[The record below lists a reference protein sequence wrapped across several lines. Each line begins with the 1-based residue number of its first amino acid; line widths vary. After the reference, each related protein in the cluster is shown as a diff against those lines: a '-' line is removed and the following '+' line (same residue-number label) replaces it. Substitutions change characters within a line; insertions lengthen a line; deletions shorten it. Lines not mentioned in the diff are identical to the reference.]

1 MKENPAHQKEK
12 NTKDVA
18 PASLRELVLADLKSH
33 KKARQQSPQSAL
45 PQQED
50 AAGQMFVD
58 LVEALRK
65 KGRHAEVKKLIKL
78 GEAARKGDKSKA
90 RAGLLHFLSLY
101 HLNLYQEFGEAALLL
116 MLPFLF
122 LEDCYF
128 FLGEPWIRRLFAHWH
143 QQGEQEKILQ
153 ALCGSRKDKK
163 GIRGYK
169 LTIGNIQR
177 DLLIV
182 AEVDRLIN
190 SNSGYNKVM
199 RQVSA
204 NLNALGI
211 NDCLSSAAVRKIYEQ
226 REAENIRFV
235 DLFFPR

>member
-1 MKENPAHQKEK
+1 MEKGPAHQKEK

-18 PASLRELVLADLKSH
+18 PASLRELVLADLKSL
-33 KKARQQSPQSAL
+33 KAARQQNPQSAL
-45 PQQED
+45 QQQE
-50 AAGQMFVD
+50 AAEGQMFVE

-65 KGRHAEVKKLIKL
+65 KGRHAEVKELIEL
-78 GEAARKGDKSKA
+78 GEAARNGDKSKA
-90 RAGLLHFLSLY
+90 RAALLHFLSLY
-101 HLNLYQEFGEAALLL
+101 HLILYQEFGEPALQ

-153 ALCGSRKDKK
+153 ALYGARKDKK
-163 GIRGYK
+163 GIRSYK
-169 LTIGNIQR
+169 LTIENIR
-177 DLLIV
+177 RNRLIV

-190 SNSGYNKVM
+190 SNSGYNDAM

-204 NLNALGI
+204 NLKALGI
-211 NDCLSSAAVRKIYEQ
+211 NDRLSPVAIRKIYEQ
-226 REAENIRFV
+226 RGAENMGLV
-235 DLFFPR
+235 NLLFPR